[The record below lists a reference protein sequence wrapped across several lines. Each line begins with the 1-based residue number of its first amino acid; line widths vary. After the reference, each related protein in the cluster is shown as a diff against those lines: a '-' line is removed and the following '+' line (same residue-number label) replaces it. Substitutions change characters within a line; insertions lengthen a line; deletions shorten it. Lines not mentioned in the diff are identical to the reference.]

1 MAVTTIEGPDTTTL
15 TLGAAYKTATD
26 HIEGSNCDYV
36 TIHIDKDA
44 AIVGDY
50 QFTITT
56 GGNGATPHF
65 AEPIILHKQRSEG
78 GSQLAAGVHKTFRPG
93 RAASWTLDAKADS
106 GTPLIHVETGLLR

>member
-50 QFTITT
+50 QFTITS
-56 GGNGATPHF
+56 GGNGDTI
-65 AEPIILHKQRSEG
+65 E
-78 GSQLAAGVHKTFRPG
+78 SQLAAGVHKTFRPG